1 MTALVMLA
9 IARAPASHWHQ
20 RCARLSVIA
29 KKTLCFW
36 NPQLPLLLCV
46 TTGVQLYFSSDLGW
60 SVMADEFQDI
70 EEIC

>member
-1 MTALVMLA
+1 M
-9 IARAPASHWHQ
+9 
-20 RCARLSVIA
+20 IA